1 MSWSKLLEMQ
11 TNLIPLSPEWM
22 VGLGDEGLR
31 MTPFTFDFLCVTV
44 NVKWQQSAVFPP
56 LLSV

>member
-1 MSWSKLLEMQ
+1 MQ

-22 VGLGDEGLR
+22 VGLGDEGLG

-44 NVKWQQSAVFPP
+44 NVKSGSRVLFF
-56 LLSV
+56 LLFSQCESN

>member
-1 MSWSKLLEMQ
+1 MQ

-22 VGLGDEGLR
+22 VGLGDEGLG
-31 MTPFTFDFLCVTV
+31 MTPFTFDFLYVTV